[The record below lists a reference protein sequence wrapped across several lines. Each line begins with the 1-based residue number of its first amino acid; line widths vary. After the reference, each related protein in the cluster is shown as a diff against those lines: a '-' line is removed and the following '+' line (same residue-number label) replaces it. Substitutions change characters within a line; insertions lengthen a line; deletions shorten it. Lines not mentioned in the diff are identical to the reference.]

1 MKSSEHSQR
10 GLQAVL
16 QPGGWGM
23 KSGPALPRTT
33 CVPFSPWHQFPAL
46 DKWTLKVTMPASDMS
61 WFPSI

>member
-1 MKSSEHSQR
+1 MKSSEHSSR
-10 GLQAVL
+10 GPAGR
-16 QPGGWGM
+16 PAGWGLEV

-46 DKWTLKVTMPASDMS
+46 DKWTLKVTMPDSDMS